1 MLEKLFSY
9 LQYDFVLYALVAGVL
24 IALCAALL
32 GVTLVL
38 RRYSLI
44 GDGLSHVAF
53 GATTVAMV
61 LSVTPLYVSLPATIA
76 VSVLLLRG
84 GRSKLGGD
92 SGVAVISVSAL
103 ALGYLVLNIF
113 SKKTTN
119 LSGDVCS
126 ILFGSTSILTLKKGD
141 VAACVALTLLVVAV
155 FALFYNKIFAV
166 TFDETFTA
174 AVGTKCSV
182 YNAVLAVTTAIVIV
196 LAVNLVGA
204 LLISALI
211 VFPALCSMRLF
222 KSFRG
227 VMLCAAVL
235 SVVCAVGGILVSIH
249 YSTPVGSTI
258 VAIEL
263 AVFII
268 CIIIDVL
275 KGGTRK

>member
-1 MLEKLFSY
+1 MLEKLSSY
-9 LQYDFVLYALVAGVL
+9 LQYDFVRFALLAGVL

-61 LSVTPLYVSLPATIA
+61 LSVAPLYVSLPATIGA
-76 VSVLLLRG
+76 SVLLLRG
-84 GRSKLGGD
+84 GRSKLRGD

-103 ALGYLVLNIF
+103 ALGYLFLNVF
-113 SKKTTN
+113 SKQTTN

-126 ILFGSTSILTLKKGD
+126 ILFGSTSILTLKRSD
-141 VAACVALTLLVVAV
+141 VAVCVVLAVLVVAV
-155 FALFYNKIFAV
+155 FALFYNKIFSV
-166 TFDETFTA
+166 TFDESFTS
-174 AVGTKCSV
+174 AVGTKCGV
-182 YNAVLAVTTAIVIV
+182 YNTILAVTTAVVIV

-227 VMLCAAVL
+227 VMVGAAVL
-235 SVVCAVGGILVSIH
+235 SVFCAVSGILVSII

-258 VAIEL
+258 VAVEL

-275 KGGTRK
+275 KGGTKR

>member
-1 MLEKLFSY
+1 MLEKLSSY
-9 LQYDFVLYALVAGVL
+9 LQYDFVRFALLAGVL

-61 LSVTPLYVSLPATIA
+61 FSVAPLYVSLPATIGA
-76 VSVLLLRG
+76 SVLLLRG
-84 GRSKLGGD
+84 GRSKLRGD

-103 ALGYLVLNIF
+103 ALGYLFLNVF
-113 SKKTTN
+113 SKQTTN

-126 ILFGSTSILTLKKGD
+126 ILFGSTSILTLKRSD
-141 VAACVALTLLVVAV
+141 VAVCVVLAVLVVAV
-155 FALFYNKIFAV
+155 FALFYNKIFSV
-166 TFDETFTA
+166 TFDESFTS
-174 AVGTKCSV
+174 AVGTKCGV
-182 YNAVLAVTTAIVIV
+182 YNTILAVTTAVVIV

-227 VMLCAAVL
+227 VMIGAAVL
-235 SVVCAVGGILVSIH
+235 SVFCAVSGILVSII

-258 VAIEL
+258 VAVEL

-275 KGGTRK
+275 KGGTKR